1 MTGYGRGEA
10 EEGGLRVQAE
20 VRTVNHRYLDVA
32 VRLPESFLFLEEPVR
47 RQVSARLSRGRVGV
61 HLAFEDTREHTQSVR
76 INMPLLN
83 AYAEAAEAVRRRFFP
98 DREPD
103 LRWLVTV
110 PDLFAAPSRDADAD
124 LWAAVAERAVAEALD
139 GAIAMRV
146 REGQAL
152 REQMLAGAARL
163 QQIVAEIAE
172 RAPMQVHGIR
182 ERLERRIAELLPQ
195 GASLDEQRL
204 AMEVALLADKA
215 DVDEEL
221 TRLGSHLS
229 QMRDIL
235 DRSDPP
241 VGRRLDFLAQEIHR
255 ELNTIGAKSVDRVI
269 SDRIVEAKV
278 ELERLREQAQNI
290 E

>member
-20 VRTVNHRYLDVA
+20 VRTVNHRYLDVS
-32 VRLPESFLFLEEPVR
+32 VRLPDAFLFLEEPVR

-61 HLAFEDTREHTQSVR
+61 HLAFEDTRERAQSVR

-83 AYAEAAEAVRRRFFP
+83 AYAEAAEAVRQRFFP

-103 LRWLVTV
+103 LRWLLTV
-110 PDLFAAPSRDADAD
+110 PDLFGAPSRDGDAD
-124 LWAAVAERAVAEALD
+124 VWAAATERAVAGALD
-139 GAIAMRV
+139 EAVAMRV

-152 REQMLAGAARL
+152 REQMLAGTARL
-163 QQIVAEIAE
+163 EAIVAEIAE

-182 ERLERRIAELLPQ
+182 ERLERRLAELLSQ
-195 GASLDEQRL
+195 GAGIDEQRL

-215 DVDEEL
+215 DVEEEL
-221 TRLGSHLS
+221 TRLGSHLG

-255 ELNTIGAKSVDRVI
+255 ELNTIGAKSADRII